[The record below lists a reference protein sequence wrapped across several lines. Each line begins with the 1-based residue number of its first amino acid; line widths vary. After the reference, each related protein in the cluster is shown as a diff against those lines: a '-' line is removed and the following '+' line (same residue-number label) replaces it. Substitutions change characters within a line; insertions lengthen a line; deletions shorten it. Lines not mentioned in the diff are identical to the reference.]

1 MVWKLRPRSK
11 AARPEKKKKKK
22 EKEKEIRT
30 HNTSRMHG
38 HKGTGGHENAAV
50 CAPGKEISGDTT
62 MSTP

>member
-1 MVWKLRPRSK
+1 
-11 AARPEKKKKKK
+11 
-22 EKEKEIRT
+22 
-30 HNTSRMHG
+30 MHG